1 MRRAKLLR
9 HIAAAALATAAAG
22 LTASELYA
30 QAAPQKAAPAAK
42 SPGRVYYDSYEA
54 SHRLRLRRET
64 CMRDEDMA
72 AQYCVKKCRAGY
84 LVANAGQVPRQ
95 CRSEKPLPAGQ
106 LPTGGQVQRAS
117 PPPPAKQPAKPVPG
131 V

>member
-1 MRRAKLLR
+1 MLLR
-9 HIAAAALATAAAG
+9 HVAAATLAAAAG
-22 LTASELYA
+22 LTASQLYA

-84 LVANAGQVPRQ
+84 RPTSQVPRQ
-95 CRSEKPLPAGQ
+95 CLSEKPLPAGQ
-106 LPTGGQVQRAS
+106 LPMGGQVQRAS